1 MGGGGFGVARYL
13 PPDETVFEDS
23 PSVDSEP
30 LVGFVSAGLTRRN
43 RWCTLAYLSTG
54 FGKSFATE
62 IERGEYG
69 TLSLAWTF

>member
-1 MGGGGFGVARYL
+1 MTQA
-13 PPDETVFEDS
+13 
-23 PSVDSEP
+23 
-30 LVGFVSAGLTRRN
+30 RN
-43 RWCTLAYLSTG
+43 RWCTLAHLYTG